1 VSLSTDGIWKAG
13 VWATT
18 VWADDVWYES
28 GGAPSPSPAPSTP
41 TPAGSSSR
49 SKRLKYVEI
58 DGQQFIVNNENEAV
72 ELLSHARALA
82 ERQTEDRV
90 ERVTKA
96 LSRKTKVPKVNIDP
110 PQISV
115 SPDIAAVTAP
125 LIADIERL
133 YRNAATTAELRLLL
147 AKQMEDDE
155 DDLLLL
161 L

>member
-1 VSLSTDGIWKAG
+1 MLLPLLLNNVLDTA
-13 VWATT
+13 
-18 VWADDVWYES
+18 
-28 GGAPSPSPAPSTP
+28 GAPSPSPAPATP
-41 TPAGSSSR
+41 TPAGSSR
-49 SKRLKYVEI
+49 RKLKYVEI
-58 DGQQFIVNNENEAV
+58 DGQQFIVNSENEAV
-72 ELLSHARALA
+72 EILRHARALA
-82 ERQTEDRV
+82 ERQTEERV
-90 ERVTKA
+90 ERVTTA
-96 LSRKTKVPKVNIDP
+96 LARKTKVPKVNIDP

-115 SPDIAAVTAP
+115 STDIAAVTAP

>member
-1 VSLSTDGIWKAG
+1 MLLPLLLNNVLDTA
-13 VWATT
+13 
-18 VWADDVWYES
+18 
-28 GGAPSPSPAPSTP
+28 GAPSPSPAPATP
-41 TPAGSSSR
+41 TPAGSSR
-49 SKRLKYVEI
+49 RKLKYVEI
-58 DGQQFIVNNENEAV
+58 DGQQFIVNSDAEAV
-72 ELLSHARALA
+72 ELLQHARALA

-90 ERVTKA
+90 ERVTTA
-96 LSRKTKVPKVNIDP
+96 LARKTKVPKVNIDP

-115 SPDIAAVTAP
+115 STDIAAVTAP